1 MCILG
6 YLLDDIGDK
15 GKCVL
20 REKCPCESNGKVYKP
35 GEVREG
41 ACGSQWYV
49 CAFQLYFMVIKI
61 TSRIYPCSKL
71 LNFIQQKSY
80 FLEL

>member
-6 YLLDDIGDK
+6 YLLDDIGEK

-35 GEVREG
+35 GDVREG
-41 ACGSQWYV
+41 PCGSQWYV
-49 CAFQLYFMVIKI
+49 CGFQLLFTVIKI
-61 TSRIYPCSKL
+61 TSR
-71 LNFIQQKSY
+71 
-80 FLEL
+80 FLSMLKVIKFYSAK

>member
-6 YLLDDIGDK
+6 YLLDDIGEK

-35 GEVREG
+35 GDVREG
-41 ACGSQWYV
+41 PCGSQWYV
-49 CAFQLYFMVIKI
+49 CVSQLHFIVIKI
-61 TSRIYPCSKL
+61 SSRL
-71 LNFIQQKSY
+71 LSMLKVIKFYSTK
-80 FLEL
+80 